1 MAGVSMKD
9 IKLRIRSM
17 ESTKQITKAME
28 MVASS
33 KLRRAQERVLTSRP
47 YFEALY
53 ETVTGIA
60 AENWDFS
67 SPYVQVRE
75 EGPVCEIVIAGDR
88 GLAGGYNHNVIKL
101 AQEDVKGKDAA
112 ILPVGKKALE
122 YFRSHGHTVISDA
135 YAEAA
140 GLTSGDCF
148 SLAKAICDGY
158 RTGKYS
164 AVRLVY
170 TSFVSVL
177 TQTPYV
183 LPLLPLPAPEKHEKA
198 RELTLDTGCNV
209 GRCHLQVI
217 SRDSGQG
224 ADDSLALL
232 GTVGHG
238 HCLLKGVGVRLE
250 TYVEGVAC
258 APRLD
263 CLLKVADETECKF
276 ICLVDVDDIHT
287 VQICGSSYLCAFD
300 IDIGTR
306 QGLTILVCDG
316 TGDPPFTVILRIYAG
331 YTCRYK
337 QCNEHQKSVQSF
349 H

>member
-33 KLRRAQERVLTSRP
+33 KLRRAQERMLTSRP

-75 EGPVCEIVIAGDR
+75 EGPICEIVIAGYR
-88 GLAGGYNHNVIKL
+88 GLACGYNHNVIKL

-183 LPLLPLPAPEKHEKA
+183 LPLLPWGITGLWWAMPVT
-198 RELTLDTGCNV
+198 ELC
-209 GRCHLQVI
+209 
-217 SRDSGQG
+217 
-224 ADDSLALL
+224 
-232 GTVGHG
+232 
-238 HCLLKGVGVRLE
+238 
-250 TYVEGVAC
+250 
-258 APRLD
+258 
-263 CLLKVADETECKF
+263 
-276 ICLVDVDDIHT
+276 
-287 VQICGSSYLCAFD
+287 
-300 IDIGTR
+300 
-306 QGLTILVCDG
+306 TILVAVW
-316 TGDPPFTVILRIYAG
+316 FLR
-331 YTCRYK
+331 RDS
-337 QCNEHQKSVQSF
+337 EQSTLPNN
-349 H
+349 